1 MQEAGRAV
9 ARQPGHWMET
19 AAVFFSHTKLT
30 LATNPRA
37 IFFFSQQISISHSQ
51 QNRAS
56 SEVRKVGT
64 RQRRI
69 NKAQANCNQFFLSAR
84 SCWHRRGRTQRSPWI
99 KSLEP
104 DPSQQHQQ
112 PRRRQPSR
120 NKRGGGGAVAPSDR
134 AILFKDL
141 RNVSVERGRVSEQRP
156 RTAWTGAL

>member
-30 LATNPRA
+30 LATNQLA

-84 SCWHRRGRTQRSPWI
+84 SPIVLTPTRPNP
-99 KSLEP
+99 KEP
-104 DPSQQHQQ
+104 LDKIFGARPVPKTPTAPPATAIEKQA
-112 PRRRQPSR
+112 RRRWCRCAIRSSNSFQSLK
-120 NKRGGGGAVAPSDR
+120 KR
-134 AILFKDL
+134 L
-141 RNVSVERGRVSEQRP
+141 R
-156 RTAWTGAL
+156 RTRTG